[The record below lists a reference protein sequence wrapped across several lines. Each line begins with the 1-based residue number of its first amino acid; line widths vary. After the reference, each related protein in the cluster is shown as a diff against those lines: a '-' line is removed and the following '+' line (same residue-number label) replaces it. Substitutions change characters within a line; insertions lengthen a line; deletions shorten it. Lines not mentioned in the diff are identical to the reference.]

1 MSITHSLLSLIILQL
16 FWKQSC
22 FLSVSISCK
31 DDDNVCDEGDDGIVY
46 LLLGVHV
53 EHAPGP
59 GGPVPEV
66 GEEVSKLGPVQDHG
80 GGEETVVSQDW
91 LHQSQTNTAATQHTL
106 HLQLQI
112 IREYSFNRVKYNKIL
127 WKIYIPTLTF
137 K

>member
-1 MSITHSLLSLIILQL
+1 MFQYSDETLSEQYEYLSITHPLLSLIILQL

-31 DDDNVCDEGDDGIVY
+31 DDNSVCDEGDDDIVY

-66 GEEVSKLGPVQDHG
+66 GEEVSELGPVQDHG
-80 GGEETVVSQDW
+80 AGEETVVSQDW

-106 HLQLQI
+106 HL
-112 IREYSFNRVKYNKIL
+112 
-127 WKIYIPTLTF
+127 
-137 K
+137 